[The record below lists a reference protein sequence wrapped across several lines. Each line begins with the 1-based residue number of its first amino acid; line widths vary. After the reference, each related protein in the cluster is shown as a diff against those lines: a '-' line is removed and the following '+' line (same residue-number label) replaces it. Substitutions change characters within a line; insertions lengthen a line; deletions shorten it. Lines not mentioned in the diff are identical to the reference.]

1 MFNRFALPADVPA
14 DTTPINIL
22 IDMLEVTG
30 GFESQ
35 GATSKLEAEDLC
47 VSVEPE
53 SNPTASGRFKF
64 VLRVDD
70 VDHVVWIDWN
80 NKKGKY
86 WLVSP
91 SLSKI
96 KSKENPK
103 VSLVRRLNQL
113 QPFRIITRGLDYT
126 YVNGSFYGVDFDLS
140 RSNGPAS
147 LVLGLLTPVP
157 DLQHITSEKGALSPG
172 LQTGWQNGSLFA
184 FLDQALRPGSGPS
197 VLGPAFTDLVCD
209 DLQDEVGDFIGIDDR
224 RNSERATLVVAKWKA
239 GTPGVSAS
247 AFYDVCAQGVKNL
260 TYMKTDGE
268 ALPNSETR
276 FDGLWRLSNKGKT
289 ITQTVSRRRHGRT
302 SRAFRRAFQQ
312 LRRSPTTERS
322 IWLVCSGGMLSASKL
337 KAEFAK
343 PTPEPHVLQ
352 FYHLVMSTYSAC
364 QSVGVQLKIFC
375 AP

>member
-1 MFNRFALPADVPA
+1 
-14 DTTPINIL
+14 
-22 IDMLEVTG
+22 
-30 GFESQ
+30 
-35 GATSKLEAEDLC
+35 
-47 VSVEPE
+47 
-53 SNPTASGRFKF
+53 
-64 VLRVDD
+64 
-70 VDHVVWIDWN
+70 
-80 NKKGKY
+80 
-86 WLVSP
+86 
-91 SLSKI
+91 
-96 KSKENPK
+96 
-103 VSLVRRLNQL
+103 
-113 QPFRIITRGLDYT
+113 
-126 YVNGSFYGVDFDLS
+126 
-140 RSNGPAS
+140 
-147 LVLGLLTPVP
+147 
-157 DLQHITSEKGALSPG
+157 
-172 LQTGWQNGSLFA
+172 
-184 FLDQALRPGSGPS
+184 
-197 VLGPAFTDLVCD
+197 
-209 DLQDEVGDFIGIDDR
+209 
-224 RNSERATLVVAKWKA
+224 
-239 GTPGVSAS
+239 VSAS